1 MSYGKI
7 LIENRRGTSSHN
19 HNPYFILDRDATETS
34 GEVFFGALRLTGNFS
49 GVVEQTPY
57 GETLVQMGINP
68 HDCLLAL
75 EPGQTLTARPS
86 CAATRPPAL
95 RRCPTTCTASPWTTS

>member
-1 MSYGKI
+1 MA
-7 LIENRRGTSSHN
+7 
-19 HNPYFILDRDATETS
+19 ATETS

-68 HDCLLAL
+68 HDCLL
-75 EPGQTLTARPS
+75 TL
-86 CAATRPPAL
+86 
-95 RRCPTTCTASPWTTS
+95 